1 MDTDETY
8 LECESKPGS
17 TGKHSAIKT
26 ADATTADVTP
36 QKLQLNPEV
45 VHELSGKEEKKMVC
59 E

>member
-36 QKLQLNPEV
+36 QKLQLNPE
-45 VHELSGKEEKKMVC
+45 SQKSPKKEEKKMMC